1 MAKIKTDI
9 PKAAEG
15 NVLLLAPDGATGCAV
30 DGVEYVVNDGFCE
43 VDQAHAAT
51 LIESHGYVAAE

>member
-1 MAKIKTDI
+1 MAKIKSES

-15 NVLLLAPDGATGCAV
+15 NVILLAPDGATACSV
-30 DGVEYVVNDGFCE
+30 DGVEYVVTDGFCE
-43 VDQAHAAT
+43 VDQAHAGV